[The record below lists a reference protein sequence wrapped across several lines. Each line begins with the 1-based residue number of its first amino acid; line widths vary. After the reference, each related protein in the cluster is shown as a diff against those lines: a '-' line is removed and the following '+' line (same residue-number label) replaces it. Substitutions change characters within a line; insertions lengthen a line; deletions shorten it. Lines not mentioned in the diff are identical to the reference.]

1 MQTSNNTE
9 RLDKEI
15 KIISYLNDKILSNQ
29 WLEYNKIHEMVMRS
43 ELNKDEYLELCDKLR
58 ELEERIQRTLSER
71 ARIANRIRMYRDAHE
86 RVDRLK
92 NR

>member
-1 MQTSNNTE
+1 MSSNE

-15 KIISYLNDKILSNQ
+15 KIISYLQDKILANQ
-29 WLEYNKIHEMVMRS
+29 YKEYDKIHELVMRS

-58 ELEERIQRTLSER
+58 ELEDKIQQTLSAR
-71 ARIANRIRMYRDAHE
+71 AKATNWVRMYEKSKGE
-86 RVDRLK
+86 RDRLK

>member
-15 KIISYLNDKILSNQ
+15 KIISYLDDKILSNQ

>member
-1 MQTSNNTE
+1 MSTNEME

-15 KIISYLNDKILSNQ
+15 KIISYLDDTILSNQ
-29 WLEYNKIHEMVMRS
+29 WKEYNKIHEMVMRS

-58 ELEERIQRTLSER
+58 DLEDRIQRTLSER
-71 ARIANRIRMYRDAHE
+71 AKAANRIRMYRNAKE
-86 RVDRLK
+86 RSDRLK